1 MWFLR
6 DESGEKVS
14 EFFPSQAKLAMHMQ
28 MTPQTLQ
35 RAIKK
40 GKNVFQFLGQEV
52 RVVQETIPHFAIF
65 DFPPS
70 ENPIET
76 FEWISEV
83 AKWLKV
89 PNQTVYAAV
98 KRGDETKVKNKEG
111 TVFWLKKLE
120 VTLSSVP
127 APRKNLSQEVVPPV
141 PAPRKNLS
149 QEVVPPVPAPRKNLS
164 QEVVP
169 PVPAPRKNLSQEV
182 VPPVPAPRKNLS
194 QEVVPPVPAPRKN
207 LSQEV
212 VPPVPAPRKNLSQ
225 EVVPPVPAP
234 RKNLSQEVV
243 PPVPAPRKNLSQ
255 EVVPPVPAPRKNLPV
270 PAWLQNFPQLSQ
282 NLPQV
287 LQLLQV
293 LQQGPLEQN
302 LLLPLLQQQG
312 QGTSPAVLEKKLF
325 MPPLKHEIPV
335 TPPIPWAVA
344 DVLKGGK
351 KHPFSP
357 PPTFAF
363 TLFVSPKTV
372 AKFIK
377 AGLQGK
383 MFLQGSKKKQII
395 VWNEKLTYVPDLIKE
410 IIVFYI
416 RSKLFAD
423 EEASKFFKNI
433 IKEYTKNVNLFFNPK
448 TRVSYRCVG
457 SLKGLKDEFIHN
469 VVN

>member
-35 RAIKK
+35 RAIRK

-111 TVFWLKKLE
+111 VFWLKKLE
-120 VTLSSVP
+120 VTLSPQEVSPAPAPRKNLSREVVPPIP
-127 APRKNLSQEVVPPV
+127 APRKNLSQEVVP
-141 PAPRKNLS
+141 
-149 QEVVPPVPAPRKNLS
+149 
-164 QEVVP
+164 
-169 PVPAPRKNLSQEV
+169 
-182 VPPVPAPRKNLS
+182 
-194 QEVVPPVPAPRKN
+194 
-207 LSQEV
+207 
-212 VPPVPAPRKNLSQ
+212 
-225 EVVPPVPAP
+225 
-234 RKNLSQEVV
+234 
-243 PPVPAPRKNLSQ
+243 
-255 EVVPPVPAPRKNLPV
+255 VPAPRKNLPV
-270 PAWLQNFPQLSQ
+270 PTPRKNLSREVVPEGPAALPAWLQNFPQLSQ

-325 MPPLKHEIPV
+325 MPPLKHEIAV

-344 DVLKGGK
+344 AVLKEGN
-351 KHPFSP
+351 KHPFTP

-372 AKFIK
+372 AQFIK

-383 MFLQGSKKKQII
+383 MFVQGSKTKKIMF
-395 VWNEKLTYVPDLIKE
+395 WNEKLIYVPDLIKE

-416 RSKLFAD
+416 RSKMFTN
-423 EEASKFFKNI
+423 EELSKFFKNRI
-433 IKEYTKNVNLFFNPK
+433 AEYTENVNLFFNPK
-448 TRVSYRCVG
+448 TRVSPRCLG
-457 SLKGLKDEFIHN
+457 SVKGLKDEFIHN
-469 VVN
+469 VVNEFMKLIF

>member
-1 MWFLR
+1 MFFITFFTPSKMWFLR

-14 EFFPSQAKLAMHMQ
+14 EFFPSQAKLAVHMQ

-111 TVFWLKKLE
+111 VFWLKKLE
-120 VTLSSVP
+120 VTLSPQEVSPAP
-127 APRKNLSQEVVPPV
+127 APRKNLSREVVPPV

-149 QEVVPPVPAPRKNLS
+149 QEVVP
-164 QEVVP
+164 
-169 PVPAPRKNLSQEV
+169 
-182 VPPVPAPRKNLS
+182 
-194 QEVVPPVPAPRKN
+194 
-207 LSQEV
+207 
-212 VPPVPAPRKNLSQ
+212 
-225 EVVPPVPAP
+225 
-234 RKNLSQEVV
+234 
-243 PPVPAPRKNLSQ
+243 
-255 EVVPPVPAPRKNLPV
+255 VPAPRKNLPVPTPRKNLSREVVPEGSVV

-344 DVLKGGK
+344 AVLKEGN
-351 KHPFSP
+351 KHPFTP

-372 AKFIK
+372 AQFIRN
-377 AGLQGK
+377 GLQGT
-383 MFLQGSKKKQII
+383 MVVQGSKTKKIMF
-395 VWNEKLTYVPDLIKE
+395 WNDKLIYVPDLIKE

-416 RSKLFAD
+416 RSKMFTD
-423 EEASKFFKNI
+423 EELSKFFQNI
-433 IKEYTKNVNLFFNPK
+433 IEDYTENINLFFNPK
-448 TRVSYRCVG
+448 TRVSCRCVG
-457 SLKGLKDEFIHN
+457 SLKGLRDEFICN
-469 VVN
+469 VVNEFMKLIF

>member
-14 EFFPSQAKLAMHMQ
+14 EFFPSQAKLAVHMQ

-111 TVFWLKKLE
+111 VFWLKKLE
-120 VTLSSVP
+120 VTLSPQEVSPAP
-127 APRKNLSQEVVPPV
+127 APRKNLSREVVPPV

-149 QEVVPPVPAPRKNLS
+149 QEVVP
-164 QEVVP
+164 
-169 PVPAPRKNLSQEV
+169 
-182 VPPVPAPRKNLS
+182 
-194 QEVVPPVPAPRKN
+194 
-207 LSQEV
+207 
-212 VPPVPAPRKNLSQ
+212 
-225 EVVPPVPAP
+225 
-234 RKNLSQEVV
+234 
-243 PPVPAPRKNLSQ
+243 
-255 EVVPPVPAPRKNLPV
+255 VPAPRKNLPV
-270 PAWLQNFPQLSQ
+270 PTPRKNLSREVVPEGPAALPAWLQNFPQLSQ

-344 DVLKGGK
+344 AVLKEGN
-351 KHPFSP
+351 KHPFTP

-372 AKFIK
+372 AQFIK

-383 MFLQGSKKKQII
+383 MFVQGSKTKKIMF
-395 VWNEKLTYVPDLIKE
+395 WNEKLIYVPDLIKE

-416 RSKLFAD
+416 RSKMFTD
-423 EEASKFFKNI
+423 EELSKFFKNI
-433 IKEYTKNVNLFFNPK
+433 IEEYTENELICFSIPK
-448 TRVSYRCVG
+448 PG
-457 SLKGLKDEFIHN
+457 
-469 VVN
+469 